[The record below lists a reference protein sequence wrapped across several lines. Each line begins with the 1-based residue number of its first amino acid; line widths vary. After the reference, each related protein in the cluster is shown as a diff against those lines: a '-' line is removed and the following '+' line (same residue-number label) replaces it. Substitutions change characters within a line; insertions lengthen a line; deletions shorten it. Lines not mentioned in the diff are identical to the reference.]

1 MLQLLKDVDKL
12 SNNAPIGVFDSG
24 LGGLTVWREVRR
36 ALPAESLVY
45 LGDGKNCPYGSRPR
59 EEVRRLADEAV
70 AFLVAQGCK
79 LVVVACNTATAA
91 AIDFLREKYAPMP
104 IVGMEPA
111 VKPACLATRSG
122 VVGVLATE
130 RSLDGEL
137 FRRTAARYGDG
148 VDLVTAP
155 GRGFVELVENDLEAT
170 PEAEATVRA
179 AVAEMLEHGA
189 DQIVLGCTPVSYTHL
204 TLPTSNV
211 SSRAAASRSSTRRP
225 PSPAASCSCSTVTAC
240 TSTPPTARNIRS
252 APLPT
257 RPTASAWNA
266 RPWGHFNSAGFA
278 SEPDFTSR
286 YSEMSKKMR
295 NFA

>member
-1 MLQLLKDVDKL
+1 MDKL

-59 EEVRRLADEAV
+59 PQVERLADEAV
-70 AFLVAQGCK
+70 ASLVAEGCK

-170 PEAEATVRA
+170 PQAEATI
-179 AVAEMLEHGA
+179 LS
-189 DQIVLGCTPVSYTHL
+189 CCPS
-204 TLPTSNV
+204 SNV

-240 TSTPPTARNIRS
+240 ALTPPTARNIRF

-257 RPTASAWNA
+257 RPTASVWNA
-266 RPWGHFNSAGFA
+266 RRRRRSDDLPSNEPAGCTPKRMQPA
-278 SEPDFTSR
+278 GSLEYLPR
-286 YSEMSKKMR
+286 PGYPMM
-295 NFA
+295 

>member
-1 MLQLLKDVDKL
+1 M
-12 SNNAPIGVFDSG
+12 
-24 LGGLTVWREVRR
+24 
-36 ALPAESLVY
+36 
-45 LGDGKNCPYGSRPR
+45 
-59 EEVRRLADEAV
+59 RRLADEAV

-148 VDLVTAP
+148 VNLVTAP

-189 DQIVLGCTPVSYTHL
+189 DQIVLGCTHYPFLLPVLERVVAGRGVTVVD
-204 TLPTSNV
+204 P
-211 SSRAAASRSSTRRP
+211 RP